1 MVPDGLAL
9 PIEHEVH
16 SKVIMQDVL
25 EKVPGEA
32 PMMIWNDPV
41 ELKWSEEE
49 REMLAEMGG
58 YALSLVL
65 SYLFFLVLFPFLSS
79 KTSYHRKYTLTI
91 RNRAV
96 QRFPI

>member
-1 MVPDGLAL
+1 MVPGGLAL
-9 PIEHEVH
+9 PIDHEVH

-25 EKVPGEA
+25 GKVPGEA

-58 YALSLVL
+58 
-65 SYLFFLVLFPFLSS
+65 
-79 KTSYHRKYTLTI
+79 
-91 RNRAV
+91 
-96 QRFPI
+96 